1 MTYIYKRSPIAT
13 GERQGEW
20 VYFRNNLITKEA
32 TVPHEVKDKLE
43 YAPSVEF
50 DEQPDKKHCIFCD
63 APSCRTR
70 LLNLV
75 TVELCEWHYQNVNL
89 GTIAHQVNLINKEQE
104 KEKAWLL
111 QKEIQEKASRK
122 KQRTARR
129 ANRSSTRSTLAKV
142 ATRLAA
148 KVSS

>member
-1 MTYIYKRSPIAT
+1 MYIYKRSPIAT

-75 TVELCEWHYQNVNL
+75 TVELCEWHYQNMNL
-89 GTIAHQVNLINKEQE
+89 GKIAFQVNLLRKEAERKENGIHQE
-104 KEKAWLL
+104 ELRRRKT
-111 QKEIQEKASRK
+111 QKKHKRASRK
-122 KQRTARR
+122 TE
-129 ANRSSTRSTLAKV
+129 V
-142 ATRLAA
+142 ALH
-148 KVSS
+148 